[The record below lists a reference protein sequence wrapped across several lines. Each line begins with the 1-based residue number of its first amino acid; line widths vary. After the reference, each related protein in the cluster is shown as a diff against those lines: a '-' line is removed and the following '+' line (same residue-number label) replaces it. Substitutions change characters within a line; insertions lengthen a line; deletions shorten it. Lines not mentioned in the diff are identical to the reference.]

1 MSEEI
6 KMIYLTYL
14 IKEKS
19 VELQERHFVKKSV

>member
-6 KMIYLTYL
+6 KMISFDILD
-14 IKEKS
+14 KRKS